1 MRYLEQYQH
10 EASARQLAEILYAE
24 DIPTEVEMNSHQ
36 QWEVWVV
43 REDHVQRAVEILKAY
58 RANPEASEHIDA
70 VQLAQSKRQ
79 KQLQYAMADEKRAKK
94 RDKFWKSVQ
103 RRSAGYATYALIA
116 GSIALTLLTRQGQ
129 DMRLLR
135 WLLISQYEAAPGFIW
150 WHGLVELQHG
160 QLWRL
165 ISPIFI
171 HFGIWHILFNML
183 WLRDLGCMIEAEQGS
198 RALLVKIAVIAIL
211 SNLAQYAFS
220 GPFFGGMSGV
230 VYGMLG
236 YIWMKGK
243 YDPNS
248 DLFLHPTTVTMM
260 IAWFFFGVF
269 GIMPNIA
276 NFAHGAGLLIGMVW
290 GFISAKS
297 ATQR

>member
-1 MRYLEQYQH
+1 MRYLDQFQH
-10 EASARQLAEILYAE
+10 EATAKQLAEILYAE
-24 DIPTEVEMNSHQ
+24 DIDTEVESGSDEM
-36 QWEVWVV
+36 WEVWVI
-43 REDHVQRAVEILKAY
+43 REDHVKRAAEILKSY
-58 RANPEASEHIDA
+58 RENPEASEHIDA
-70 VQLAQSKRQ
+70 MQLAQDKRQ

-94 RDKFWKSVQ
+94 RGKFWKSVQ
-103 RRSAGYATYALIA
+103 RRSAGYATYSLIA
-116 GSIALTLLTRQGQ
+116 ISIALTLITKQGQ

-135 WLLISQYEAAPGFIW
+135 WLLISQYEAAPGFFW
-150 WHGLVELQHG
+150 GHGLVELQHG

-165 ISPIFI
+165 ITPIFV

-183 WLRDLGCMIEAEQGS
+183 WLRDLGSMLEAEQGS
-198 RALLVKIAVIAIL
+198 RALLAKIVVIAIL

-243 YDPNS
+243 FDPNS

-260 IAWFFFGVF
+260 IAWFFFGAF
-269 GIMPNIA
+269 GIIPNIA
-276 NFAHGAGLLIGMVW
+276 NFAHGAGLAAGIVW